1 MCIGCSW
8 ACSKSLSC
16 SLVEWRQLYLVVLS
30 FKWFFSSLF
39 HLRQAIV
46 RHVPNSR
53 FHVHYRFA
61 LRFRSL
67 HLFQGSVWMCP
78 APCYFGST
86 ITYCSA
92 ILVHDRLRIIM
103 ISDIVE
109 GLVVMIV
116 DQFKILKIIDGLNAF
131 KHIHLSFN
139 EPRVLL
145 GKSILVIFFIIKIKL
160 GFYLVRDLLWW
171 LTFPL
176 LYFWFWLAHVLN
188 LRQLFTLIH

>member
-1 MCIGCSW
+1 
-8 ACSKSLSC
+8 
-16 SLVEWRQLYLVVLS
+16 
-30 FKWFFSSLF
+30 
-39 HLRQAIV
+39 
-46 RHVPNSR
+46 
-53 FHVHYRFA
+53 
-61 LRFRSL
+61 
-67 HLFQGSVWMCP
+67 
-78 APCYFGST
+78 
-86 ITYCSA
+86 
-92 ILVHDRLRIIM
+92 M

-176 LYFWFWLAHVLN
+176 LYF
-188 LRQLFTLIH
+188 